1 MAGSVSLLSEKE
13 ILAQF
18 ENYIHGH
25 RFGVIKNGGKYV
37 LIVLYP
43 SIFP

>member
-1 MAGSVSLLSEKE
+1 MAGLGSLLSEKE
-13 ILAQF
+13 ILAEF

-25 RFGVIKNGGKYV
+25 RFGIIKNGSKHV
-37 LIVLYP
+37 LIALYT